1 MRRMEGLRKHLTFAN
16 VVSALALFIA
26 LGGASYAAV
35 NLPKNSVGTKQ
46 LKGKAV
52 GTKQLKGN
60 AVNSNKVK
68 DFSLRAKDF
77 KAGQIPSGPTGPVGL
92 PGEDGQPGATGP
104 QGATGPTGPSTGPA
118 GGDLTGNYPDPTIA
132 DEAVTAAAVAPN
144 SLGGDQIN
152 ELSLEGFDRSV
163 NAGSFSGGP
172 GGSSSS
178 ALGGGLS
185 LRKECTGGS
194 GNIGFELGITNNS
207 GFSRTVYANSI
218 TDGGASQVR
227 RVSIGNGTTGTVIDL
242 PESTADDLTH
252 WLTVLIPALGQTER
266 VILTTKRF
274 GTDSCG
280 GDQFR
285 TRTSG

>member
-1 MRRMEGLRKHLTFAN
+1 MMHRISNARRHLTFAN
-16 VVSALALFIA
+16 VMSVIADFIA

-46 LKGKAV
+46 RKGKSV

-68 DFSLRAKDF
+68 DSSLRAIDF
-77 KAGQIPSGPTGPVGL
+77 KKGEIPSGP
-92 PGEDGQPGATGP
+92 TGP

-132 DEAVTAAAVAPN
+132 DQAVTAAAVAPN

-227 RVSIGNGTTGTVIDL
+227 KVSIGNGSTGTVIDL

-266 VILTTKRF
+266 VIVTTKRF
-274 GTDSCG
+274 GTNSCG

-285 TRTSG
+285 THTSG

>member
-1 MRRMEGLRKHLTFAN
+1 MMRRISTVRRHLTFAN
-16 VVSALALFIA
+16 IMSVVAVFIA

-46 LKGKAV
+46 IKGKAV
-52 GTKQLKGN
+52 GTKQLK
-60 AVNSNKVK
+60 ASAIKSNKVK
-68 DFSLRAKDF
+68 NFSLRASDF
-77 KAGQIPSGPTGPVGL
+77 RKGEIPSGPTGPT
-92 PGEDGQPGATGP
+92 GATGD
-104 QGATGPTGPSTGPA
+104 QGPPGPSTGAA

-172 GGSSSS
+172 GGSTSS
-178 ALGGGLS
+178 AIGGGLS

-194 GNIGFELGITNNS
+194 GNVGFELGIINNS

-227 RVSIGNGTTGTVIDL
+227 KVSIGNGNTGTVIDL

-274 GTDSCG
+274 GTDGCG